1 MMMYAEHLRLRRY
14 YFLDDDIESFYEYDH
29 RLGHH
34 IMRTSKH
41 TTFKALNFMNIVLE
55 NSISNDEKLND
66 EKNVIDENKVNDWMI
81 DISQLA
87 KNNDLFKQLFAIL
100 KNNLRESKN
109 KILDLINKLLINNN
123 DNIALL
129 EMKKYILNDKSKI
142 IGQVGLWNMLGHYE
156 DYQNRLSGEKPNM

>member
-1 MMMYAEHLRLRRY
+1 
-14 YFLDDDIESFYEYDH
+14 
-29 RLGHH
+29 
-34 IMRTSKH
+34 
-41 TTFKALNFMNIVLE
+41 
-55 NSISNDEKLND
+55 
-66 EKNVIDENKVNDWMI
+66 MI
-81 DISQLA
+81 DISQLT
-87 KNNDLFKQLFAIL
+87 KNNYLFKQLFAIL